1 MVEHIIIHHVLEKD
15 EKNKL
20 KQNLRKIRTHS
31 TKDFKKSHQFMSETY
46 KYSMHTQRFIK
57 P

>member
-31 TKDFKKSHQFMSETY
+31 TKDFKKS
-46 KYSMHTQRFIK
+46 
-57 P
+57 